1 MNNND
6 LLKDAPPWAQ
16 LLYSSSNLHYN
27 ELTQKVA
34 GLESINQKVLTTNEQ
49 VLTTN
54 EQLKA
59 KVDLLETTNRNLMDV
74 NEELKQRFETS
85 NKNLLDVNEE
95 LKQLRRTVEG
105 TFPK

>member
-1 MNNND
+1 MNNDD

-16 LLYSSSNLHYN
+16 ALYGSSNLHYE

-34 GLESINQKVLTTNEQ
+34 GLESINKQ

-59 KVDLLETTNRNLMDV
+59 KVDLLET
-74 NEELKQRFETS
+74 S
-85 NKNLLDVNEE
+85 NKNVNEE